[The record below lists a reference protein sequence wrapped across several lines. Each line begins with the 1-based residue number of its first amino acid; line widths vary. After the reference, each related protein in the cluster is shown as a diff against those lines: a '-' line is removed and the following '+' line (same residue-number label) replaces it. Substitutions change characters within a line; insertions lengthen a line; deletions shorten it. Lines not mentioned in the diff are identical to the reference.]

1 MAVVSDSF
9 LGGYIPSLRK
19 LTLDRIPIPG
29 LPKSL
34 LSATHLVNL
43 DLHNIPH
50 SGYFSSEAM
59 LTTLSTLTRLAYLR
73 LEFQSPRSHPD
84 TVSRRPPPPTRT
96 VLPVLTSFY
105 FKGVSEYLDDFVAHI
120 DTPQLDNLC
129 ITLFNQIVFETSQ
142 FIQFISRTPT
152 LEALEKARVSLDHGA
167 ARVNLSS
174 QKPGH

>member
-1 MAVVSDSF
+1 MAVVLDSF

-59 LTTLSTLTRLAYLR
+59 LTTLSTLTRLGYLR

-96 VLPVLTSFY
+96 VLPVLTSFF
-105 FKGVSEYLDDFVAHI
+105 FKVVSEYLDDFVARI
-120 DTPQLDNLC
+120 DTPQLDNLW
-129 ITLFNQIVFETSQ
+129 IPFSIKSYSRHLNSSNSPAAHQRWKHSKKPVF
-142 FIQFISRTPT
+142 
-152 LEALEKARVSLDHGA
+152 L
-167 ARVNLSS
+167 
-174 QKPGH
+174 